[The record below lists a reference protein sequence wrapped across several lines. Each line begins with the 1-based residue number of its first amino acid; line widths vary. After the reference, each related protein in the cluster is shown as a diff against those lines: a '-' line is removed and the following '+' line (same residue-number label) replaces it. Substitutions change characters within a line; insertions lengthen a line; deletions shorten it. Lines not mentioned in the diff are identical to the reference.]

1 MKIAISE
8 LKSPE
13 TLQDISSE
21 SGGAIIGGG
30 TSASV
35 AVFTTAYGDF
45 SITQSDANSYTYVY
59 ENDYGK
65 YSFSLAFGYGVG
77 FSAEYK

>member
-8 LKSPE
+8 LKSPQ
-13 TLQDISSE
+13 TLDDLSPE
-21 SGGAIIGGG
+21 AGGAIIGGE

-35 AVFTTAYGDF
+35 GVFTTAYGDF

-65 YSFSLAFGYGVG
+65 YSFSVAFGYGFG

>member
-13 TLQDISSE
+13 ILHDLSCE
-21 SGGAIIGGG
+21 AGGAIIGGE

-35 AVFTTAYGDF
+35 AVFSTAFGDVA
-45 SITQSDANSYTYVY
+45 ITKSDANAYTYVY

-65 YSFSLAFGYGVG
+65 FSFSLGFGYGLG
-77 FSAEYK
+77 YSAEYK